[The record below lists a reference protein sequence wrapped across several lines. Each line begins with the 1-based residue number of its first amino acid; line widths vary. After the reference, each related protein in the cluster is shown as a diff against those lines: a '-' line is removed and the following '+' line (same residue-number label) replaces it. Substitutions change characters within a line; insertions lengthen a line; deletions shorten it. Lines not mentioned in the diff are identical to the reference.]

1 MKFDLEEFN
10 KSGFVVSV
18 DNTEE
23 GSKFVSYLKN
33 KGFTWYN
40 GAKIK
45 PLEPIYGKKS
55 IDGYDVAYCGHNRG
69 LNYHLDSR
77 YYTGYKVV
85 PYKDLEFE
93 EEKMEK
99 VEIIDTFI
107 KDFKNDEIAI
117 NCRTEEEAIEFLT
130 YLDSKGLKW
139 RDGANLTG
147 EPCWKTYDKDTCY
160 ILSPKGIEFS
170 PVDYY
175 LQKGYYIIPYARVDL
190 QNDNTQDIITITRDN
205 LKVTAEYKGQVSEAR
220 CNPVDDFDFAFGA
233 KLAIDR
239 LNIPIEEPSFKEGR
253 KVYGVFYSHIDGN
266 YYVTNFINTNTYW
279 NLIAEG
285 KCFLN
290 IDDAHAK
297 AFVLNDKL
305 RKIKEENKMQIGD
318 KVRIIAEDCLDGSS
332 GCRDL
337 CNCHNSTAVVEAL
350 PLLKFHALYEIRFE
364 NGLKCNLII
373 DEFEKID

>member
-18 DNTEE
+18 DNAEE
-23 GSKFVSYLKN
+23 GSKFVSYLKD

-45 PLEPIYGKKS
+45 PLEPIYGKES
-55 IDGYDVAYCGHNRG
+55 IDGYDVAYRGHNRV
-69 LNYHLDSR
+69 LNYHLNNR
-77 YYTGYKVV
+77 YYIATSYKVV

-93 EEKMEK
+93 EEKVEK

-139 RDGANLTG
+139 QNGDNLTG
-147 EPCWKTYDKDTCY
+147 ETCWKTYDEDTCY
-160 ILSPKGIEFS
+160 VLSPKGIEFS
-170 PVDYY
+170 PVDFY
-175 LQKGYYIIPYARVDL
+175 LGIGYYIIPYSRVDL

-205 LKVTAEYKGQVSEAR
+205 LKVIAEYKGQVAEAR

-239 LNIPIEEPSFKEGR
+239 LNIPIEEPSFKKGR
-253 KVYGVFYSHIDGN
+253 KVYGIFYSQIDGN
-266 YYVTNFINTNTYW
+266 YYVTNFINTNQYW

-305 RKIKEENKMQIGD
+305 RKIKEE
-318 KVRIIAEDCLDGSS
+318 
-332 GCRDL
+332 
-337 CNCHNSTAVVEAL
+337 
-350 PLLKFHALYEIRFE
+350 Y
-364 NGLKCNLII
+364 KC
-373 DEFEKID
+373 K

>member
-1 MKFDLEEFN
+1 M
-10 KSGFVVSV
+10 
-18 DNTEE
+18 
-23 GSKFVSYLKN
+23 SKHC
-33 KGFTWYN
+33 
-40 GAKIK
+40 
-45 PLEPIYGKKS
+45 YGT
-55 IDGYDVAYCGHNRG
+55 
-69 LNYHLDSR
+69 LNYQLDSR
-77 YYTGYKVV
+77 YYIENGYKSV
-85 PYKDLEFE
+85 PYKNLEFVE
-93 EEKMEK
+93 EEKVDK

-117 NCRTEEEAIEFLT
+117 NCQTEEEAIEFLA
-130 YLDSKGLKW
+130 YLNSKGLKW
-139 RDGANLTG
+139 QNGDNLTG
-147 EPCWKTYDKDTCY
+147 EPCWKTYDEDTCY
-160 ILSPKGIEFS
+160 VLSPKGIEFS

-350 PLLKFHALYEIRFE
+350 PLLNFHTLYEISFE
-364 NGLKCNLII
+364 NGLKCNLTI